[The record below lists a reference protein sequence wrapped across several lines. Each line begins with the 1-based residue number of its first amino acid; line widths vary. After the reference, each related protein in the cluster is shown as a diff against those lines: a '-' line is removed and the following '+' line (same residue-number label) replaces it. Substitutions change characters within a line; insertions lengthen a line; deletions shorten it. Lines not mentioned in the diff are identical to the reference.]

1 MVKCLA
7 LIADISARKQ
17 IEEELRK
24 SEKRYRHIVEDQTE
38 LICRYRSDGTLNFV
52 NEAYCRFFNKNKEE
66 LIGRSFFT
74 LIPEEDHEHIRQR
87 IASMSE
93 ERPRVTQQHHIVL
106 PDGRIG
112 WQEWTDRIIYNNE
125 GVFVEY
131 QAVGPAC

>member
-17 IEEELRK
+17 IEEELQK

-38 LICRYRSDGTLNFV
+38 LICRYRSDGILTFV
-52 NEAYCRFFNKNKEE
+52 NEAYCRFFKREKED
-66 LIGRSFFT
+66 LVGRSFFT
-74 LIPEEDHEHIRQR
+74 LIPEKDHKQLRQM
-87 IASMSE
+87 IALLSE
-93 ERPRVTQQHHIVL
+93 KQPRVTHQHRIVL

-112 WQEWTDRIIYNNE
+112 WQEWTNRIIHNNK